1 MKMDSHEILQTMKL
15 NAMMNFKTGD
25 PIIDLI
31 ISLVFTSCAG
41 ALFNYMVNIFDY
53 INISSIIKF
62 WKGSMANEITIEGK
76 RVFRSNNW
84 SSNVS
89 TIWSRR
95 FEAIWDHISNDLNY
109 QGITS
114 LKEMIGSI
122 NTDAYSNKDNIKDN
136 IKDNNIFIVDQNLSS
151 FALDN
156 DKNIFANV
164 RSSDNTGDSDKMIE
178 VTGRVETIKISI
190 YSYKLSLSE
199 IKEFIEKL
207 TKKYNDKLEQAR
219 LNNKYIYSLNYQSNN
234 DDGSKINWL
243 ERPFVSTRRFE
254 NLYFDEKEKLIKK
267 IDFFINNKSWYEK
280 EGHPY
285 TLGIGLS
292 GPPGTGKTSIIKC
305 IANKLKRHLIQIP
318 LNKIQNEDDFYKAYF
333 ESTYSKKNCDNTI
346 DFNNK
351 IIVFE
356 DIDCMTDLVLNREN
370 KNTNEIMNE
379 HTNDNLDNMAVLE
392 SLVDIA
398 SSKDNN
404 ANVLLKNNNGLLK
417 NNNEKLTLSF
427 ILNLLDGLDENQGRI
442 LIITSNYY
450 DKIDKA
456 LIRPGRID
464 LHVEMKNASINT
476 IKEMYTHYYDSKI
489 PAKYLSKIR
498 DEIVSPAELVNF
510 YRTSDNSKE
519 FIQKILDKH
528 V

>member
-1 MKMDSHEILQTMKL
+1 MDPREILQTLKL
-15 NAMMNFKTGD
+15 NALMNFKTGD
-25 PIIDLI
+25 PTTDLI
-31 ISLVFTSCAG
+31 VSLVFTSFVG
-41 ALFNYMVNIFDY
+41 AFFNYMVNILDY
-53 INISSIIKF
+53 INISSIIQF
-62 WKGSMANEITIEGK
+62 FKGRMASEITIEGK

-84 SSNVS
+84 SSNVT

-95 FEAIWDHISNDLNY
+95 FEAIWDHINNDLNY

-114 LKEMIGSI
+114 LKEMISSI
-122 NTDAYSNKDNIKDN
+122 TDEENKTNDK
-136 IKDNNIFIVDQNLSS
+136 NIFIVDQHLTS
-151 FALDN
+151 FALDT

-164 RSSDNTGDSDKMIE
+164 KSSDNNGDSDKMIE
-178 VTGRVETIKISI
+178 VTGKVETIKISI

-199 IKEFIEKL
+199 IKDFIEKL
-207 TKKYNDKLEQAR
+207 TIKYNDKLEQSR

-234 DDGSKINWL
+234 DDGRKINWL
-243 ERPFVSTRRFE
+243 ERPFTSTRRFD
-254 NLYFDEKEKLIKK
+254 NLYFDEKDKLIKK
-267 IDFFINNKSWYEK
+267 IDFFINNKDWYER

-305 IANKLKRHLIQIP
+305 IANKLNRHLIQIP
-318 LNKIQNEDDFYKAYF
+318 LNKIQNEEDFYKAYF
-333 ESTYSKKNCDNTI
+333 ESTYSKQNCDNTI

-356 DIDCMTDLVLNREN
+356 DIDCMTDLVLDRGNN
-370 KNTNEIMNE
+370 KKNTSD
-379 HTNDNLDNMAVLE
+379 TADTSDTSDNMVVLE
-392 SLVDIA
+392 SLVDMV
-398 SSKDNN
+398 SSNDSKTKGSFKKDNN
-404 ANVLLKNNNGLLK
+404 TG
-417 NNNEKLTLSF
+417 KLTLSF

-464 LHVEMKNASINT
+464 LQVEMKNASLNT

-519 FIQKILDKH
+519 FIQKIINKH
-528 V
+528 N

>member
-1 MKMDSHEILQTMKL
+1 MDPNEILQTLKL
-15 NAMMNFKTGD
+15 NTLMNFKTGD
-25 PIIDLI
+25 QTTDLI
-31 ISLVFTSCAG
+31 ISLVFTSFVG
-41 ALFNYMVNIFDY
+41 AFFNYLVNILYY
-53 INISSIIKF
+53 ININSIIKF
-62 WKGSMANEITIEGK
+62 LKGRMASEITIEGK
-76 RVFRSNNW
+76 IVFRSNTW

-89 TIWSRR
+89 TIWSRK
-95 FEAIWDHISNDLNY
+95 FEAIWDHINNDLNY

-122 NTDAYSNKDNIKDN
+122 DSDQDNKD
-136 IKDNNIFIVDQNLSS
+136 KDNNIFIVDQNLTS
-151 FALDN
+151 FALDI

-164 RSSDNTGDSDKMIE
+164 ITSDNTGDSDKMIE
-178 VTGRVETIKISI
+178 VTGKVETIKISI

-199 IKEFIEKL
+199 IKDFIEKL
-207 TKKYNDKLEQAR
+207 TIKYNNKLEQSR
-219 LNNKYIYSLNYQSNN
+219 LNNKYIYSLNYQSTN
-234 DDGSKINWL
+234 DDGRKITWL
-243 ERPFVSTRRFE
+243 ERPFISTRRFD
-254 NLYFDEKEKLIKK
+254 NLYFDEKDKLIKK
-267 IDFFINNKSWYEK
+267 IDFFMNNKEWYEK

-305 IANKLKRHLIQIP
+305 IANKLNRHLIQIP
-318 LNKIQNEDDFYKAYF
+318 LNKIQNEEDFHKAYF

-346 DFNNK
+346 DFDNK

-356 DIDCMTDLVLNREN
+356 DVDCMTDLVLDRDN
-370 KNTNEIMNE
+370 KKENTND
-379 HTNDNLDNMAVLE
+379 TSDNMVVLE
-392 SLVDIA
+392 SLVDMV
-398 SSKDNN
+398 SSKDNTKCSFKKDN
-404 ANVLLKNNNGLLK
+404 SS
-417 NNNEKLTLSF
+417 KLTLSF

-464 LHVEMKNASINT
+464 LQVEMKNASINT

-489 PAKYLSKIR
+489 PTKYLSQIR

-519 FIQKILDKH
+519 FIQKIINKH
-528 V
+528 N

>member
-15 NAMMNFKTGD
+15 NTMMNLKTGD
-25 PIIDLI
+25 PITDLI

-62 WKGSMANEITIEGK
+62 WKGRMANEITIEGK

-95 FEAIWDHISNDLNY
+95 FEAIWDHINNDLNY

-114 LKEMIGSI
+114 LKEITGSI
-122 NTDAYSNKDNIKDN
+122 DTYVNSNKGNTKD
-136 IKDNNIFIVDQNLSS
+136 DNIFIVDQNLTS

-156 DKNIFANV
+156 NKNIFANV
-164 RSSDNTGDSDKMIE
+164 KSSDNTGDSDKMIE
-178 VTGRVETIKISI
+178 VTGRVETIRISI

-199 IKEFIEKL
+199 IKDFIEHL

-243 ERPFVSTRRFE
+243 ERPFISTRRFE

-333 ESTYSKKNCDNTI
+333 ESTYSKKNCNNTI

-356 DIDCMTDLVLNREN
+356 DIDCMTDLVLDREN
-370 KNTNEIMNE
+370 KNTNEKMNE

-392 SLVDIA
+392 SLVDMA

-404 ANVLLKNNNGLLK
+404 ANGLLKNNNGLFK
-417 NNNEKLTLSF
+417 NNNGKLTLSF

-464 LHVEMKNASINT
+464 LQVEMKNASVNT
-476 IKEMYTHYYDSKI
+476 IKEMYAHYYDSKI
-489 PAKYLSKIR
+489 PAKYLSKIK

>member
-1 MKMDSHEILQTMKL
+1 MDPNEILQTLKL
-15 NAMMNFKTGD
+15 NTLMNFKTGD
-25 PIIDLI
+25 QTTDLI
-31 ISLVFTSCAG
+31 ISLVFTSFVG
-41 ALFNYMVNIFDY
+41 VFFNYLVNILYY
-53 INISSIIKF
+53 ININSIIKF
-62 WKGSMANEITIEGK
+62 LKGRMASEITIEGK
-76 RVFRSNNW
+76 IVFRSNTW

-89 TIWSRR
+89 TIWSRK
-95 FEAIWDHISNDLNY
+95 FEAIWDHINNDLNY

-122 NTDAYSNKDNIKDN
+122 DSDQDNKD
-136 IKDNNIFIVDQNLSS
+136 KDNNIFIVDQNLTS
-151 FALDN
+151 FALDI

-164 RSSDNTGDSDKMIE
+164 ITSDNTGDSDKMIE
-178 VTGRVETIKISI
+178 VTGKVETIKISI

-199 IKEFIEKL
+199 IKDFIEKL
-207 TKKYNDKLEQAR
+207 TIKYNNKLEQSR
-219 LNNKYIYSLNYQSNN
+219 LNNKYIYSLNYQSTN
-234 DDGSKINWL
+234 DDGRKITWL
-243 ERPFVSTRRFE
+243 ERPFISTRRFD
-254 NLYFDEKEKLIKK
+254 NLYFDEKDKLIKK
-267 IDFFINNKSWYEK
+267 IEFFMNNKEWYEK

-305 IANKLKRHLIQIP
+305 IANKLNRHLIQIP
-318 LNKIQNEDDFYKAYF
+318 LNKIQNEEDFYKAYF

-356 DIDCMTDLVLNREN
+356 DVDCMTDLVLDREN
-370 KNTNEIMNE
+370 KKQNTND
-379 HTNDNLDNMAVLE
+379 TTDTTDTLDNMAVLE
-392 SLVDIA
+392 SLVVDMV
-398 SSKDNN
+398 SSKD
-404 ANVLLKNNNGLLK
+404 KNTKGSFKKDNTC
-417 NNNEKLTLSF
+417 KLTLSF

-464 LHVEMKNASINT
+464 LQVEMKNASLNT
-476 IKEMYTHYYDSKI
+476 IKEMYTHYYNSKI
-489 PAKYLSKIR
+489 PAKYLSQMR

-510 YRTSDNSKE
+510 YRTSDSSKE
-519 FIQKILDKH
+519 FIQKIINKH
-528 V
+528 N